1 MTILV
6 TGSTGHIGRQVLQ
19 YLAGMGAELSALTRS
34 PERAK
39 FPDGIAA
46 VKGDI
51 SDLDS
56 MRAAMKGIDTI
67 FLLLP
72 SNPGEQMHAL
82 QILGTARDMGV
93 KGIVYLSVFRSAE
106 YVELPHFA
114 SKYGAER
121 LIEQFDLPA
130 TVLKPAYFIQNDLGQ
145 KGPLLSQGVYGM
157 PIGRQGISMV
167 DARDIGEA
175 AGLELLRRERA
186 HDRLPRETYA
196 LVGPDV
202 IDAETVT
209 SIWTEVL
216 GRPIR
221 YGGDDLDA
229 FEKQVKSSGP
239 AWMAYDMRLMMNRY
253 QRDGLIA
260 VAADIARLTE
270 LFGRA
275 PRSYRDFAAEAAA
288 EWQKG

>member
-6 TGSTGHIGRQVLQ
+6 TGSTGHIGSQVVQ
-19 YLAGMGAELSALTRS
+19 YLAGKGADISALTRS
-34 PERAK
+34 PEHAK
-39 FPDGIAA
+39 LPDGIAA

-51 SDLDS
+51 SDIDS
-56 MRAAMKGIDTI
+56 MRAAMKGVDTL

-82 QILGTARDMGV
+82 QILSVARDIGV

-121 LIEQFDLPA
+121 LIELFDLPA

-145 KGPLLSQGVYGM
+145 KEPLLSQGVYGM
-157 PIGRQGISMV
+157 PIGHQGISMV

-186 HDRLPRETYA
+186 NDRLPRETYA

-209 SIWTEVL
+209 AIWSEVL
-216 GRPIR
+216 GRPVR
-221 YGGDDLDA
+221 YGGDNLDV
-229 FEKQVKSSGP
+229 FENKVRSAGP
-239 AWMAYDMRLMMNRY
+239 AWMAYDMRLMMDRY

-260 VAADIARLTE
+260 PAADIARLSE
-270 LFGRA
+270 LFGRP
-275 PRSYRDFAAEAAA
+275 PRSYRDFAAETAA
-288 EWQKG
+288 EWRKG